1 MSMRLDPAALAVLC
15 VSFEPDIDVLR
26 RQFAALP
33 LGSARLVV
41 DNGSTPVVVR
51 ALRELIDATP
61 QARLLC
67 NAENRG
73 LAAAINQGVAELR
86 RTAAQCTHVL
96 LLDQDSEPEADCIER
111 LLQAWAL
118 LDDGRMRVGA
128 IGPQLLDA
136 DTGISHGFHQ
146 MTCWRWR
153 RTYPAA
159 ADATPVAL
167 ANLNGSG
174 TLMRIDLFTTLGGL
188 DEALFIDHVDT
199 EWSFRLLAAGYA
211 LCGVPQ
217 ARMVHRMGQRG
228 LRWWLLRWR
237 VWPAR
242 APARHRL
249 LFRNTVWLMHRPY
262 VPAVWKCW
270 AAVKLALIALLHG
283 LFDPA
288 RSAQL
293 SAMWQ
298 GAREG
303 LHAPRHG

>member
-1 MSMRLDPAALAVLC
+1 MSMPVDPAALAVLC

-33 LGSARLVV
+33 GRSSLLVV
-41 DNGSTPVVVR
+41 DNGSMPGVVL
-51 ALRELIDATP
+51 ALQDLMGTMPR
-61 QARLLC
+61 ARLLR

-86 RTAAQCTHVL
+86 RTAPQCTHVL
-96 LLDQDSEPEADCIER
+96 LLDQDSEPQADCIER
-111 LLQAWAL
+111 LLQAWAA
-118 LDDGRMRVGA
+118 LDDGRMRLGA

-136 DTGISHGFHQ
+136 DTGTTHGFHQ
-146 MTCWRWR
+146 MTSWRWR
-153 RTYPAA
+153 RAYPAA
-159 ADATPVAL
+159 ADTTPVPL

-174 TLMRIDLFTTLGGL
+174 TLMRIDLFTALGGL

-211 LCGVPQ
+211 LYGVPQ
-217 ARMVHRMGQRG
+217 SRMVHRMGERG

-249 LFRNTVWLMHRPY
+249 LFRNTVWLMQRPY
-262 VPAVWKCW
+262 VPAVWKAW
-270 AAVKLALIALLHG
+270 AAVKLALTALLHG

-288 RSAQL
+288 RGAQL
-293 SAMWQ
+293 RAMWQ
-298 GAREG
+298 GVRDGLLAR
-303 LHAPRHG
+303 RHR